1 MYQLKDVAQI
11 LYEQWKSCRI
21 VVVGPI
27 ELETF
32 KSSFLERFFPRELG
46 EATFEGFIS
55 LKQENLSRKEYAL
68 KFTLWSM
75 YAPSL
80 VESPRDLMNRFIKG
94 VSELVE
100 EECIITMLVEYMDIS
115 HLMRLPNE

>member
-1 MYQLKDVAQI
+1 
-11 LYEQWKSCRI
+11 
-21 VVVGPI
+21 
-27 ELETF
+27 
-32 KSSFLERFFPRELG
+32 
-46 EATFEGFIS
+46 
-55 LKQENLSRKEYAL
+55 
-68 KFTLWSM
+68 M